1 MNNDP
6 SNEVSMAIE
15 TAIPLRA
22 LSFSGWLKHIKN
34 LSKREINRLYDDK
47 TQWDNLNAEYGK
59 WVKDRQPL

>member
-1 MNNDP
+1 
-6 SNEVSMAIE
+6 MAIE
-15 TAIPLRA
+15 TAITLRA